1 MEAASRLR
9 PEQTASIWQAVDGVA
24 PSVHESAY
32 VHPDATLIGDVTVEA
47 DASVWPGAV
56 LRGDE
61 APIVIGEGSNVQDNT
76 VCHERVDIGP
86 TATIGH
92 GAIVH
97 QCTVGERALVGM
109 NAVVLD
115 GTTVGE
121 GAVVAAGSVVTEA
134 TEIAPKSMVAGT
146 PATVVKENVEDV
158 GWGAPADR
166 YVERKEI
173 YRETAELERE

>member
-1 MEAASRLR
+1 M
-9 PEQTASIWQAVDGVA
+9 WQAVDGVA

-61 APIVIGEGSNVQDNT
+61 APIVIREGSNVQDNA
-76 VCHERVDIGP
+76 VCHERVTIGP
-86 TATIGH
+86 SATIGH

-97 QCTVGERALVGM
+97 HCTVGERALVGM

-115 GTTVGE
+115 GSTVE
-121 GAVVAAGSVVTEA
+121 DGAVVAAGSVVTEA
-134 TEIAPKSMVAGT
+134 TEIAPRSMVAGT
-146 PATVVKENVEDV
+146 PATVVREEV
-158 GWGAPADR
+158 GDGDWGAAADR
-166 YVERKEI
+166 YVERKKI
-173 YRETAELERE
+173 YRETAQFERE

>member
-1 MEAASRLR
+1 MR
-9 PEQTASIWQAVDGVA
+9 QAVDGVE

-32 VHPDATLIGDVTVEA
+32 VHPEVTLIGDVTVEA

-61 APIVIGEGSNVQDNT
+61 APIVIREGSNVQDNA
-76 VCHERVDIGP
+76 VCHERVELGP
-86 TATIGH
+86 AATIGH

-97 QCTVGERALVGM
+97 HCTVGERALVGM

-115 GTTVGE
+115 GSTVGD

-134 TEIAPKSMVAGT
+134 TEIAPRSMVAGM
-146 PATVVKENVEDV
+146 PATVVKEDV
-158 GWGAPADR
+158 GDADWGAAADR
-166 YVERKEI
+166 YIERKET
-173 YRETAELERE
+173 YRKTAESERD